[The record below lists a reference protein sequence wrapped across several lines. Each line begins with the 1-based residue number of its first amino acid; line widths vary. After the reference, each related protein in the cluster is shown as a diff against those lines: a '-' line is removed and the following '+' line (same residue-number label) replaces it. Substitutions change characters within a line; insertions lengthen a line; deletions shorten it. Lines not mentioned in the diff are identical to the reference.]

1 MSASPPNPPPSPAAA
16 AGDQQSEPLYVKLPP
31 PRVARGAGH
40 ARHAW
45 DALIYRGLGT
55 LAFVLC
61 ATLPISSG
69 LIMVLLLLQPG
80 THKHGLI
87 WLWVVMFLFVETVAV
102 LVAVG
107 IWREVSGGAG
117 VRRRDYL
124 P

>member
-1 MSASPPNPPPSPAAA
+1 M
-16 AGDQQSEPLYVKLPP
+16 
-31 PRVARGAGH
+31 RGAGH
-40 ARHAW
+40 GQHAW

-80 THKHGLI
+80 TQKHGLI
-87 WLWVVMFLFVETVAV
+87 WLWVAMFLFVETMAV